1 MDIEEY
7 VRKNNTYNILN
18 KGAIKKAQNL
28 IYNNEKIIYA
38 MVTNISFN
46 RNSYTSFENQNKL
59 FGGAMQLKKVLS
71 GVVVITNKRIIFCN
85 STLGTTNE
93 KQMSIK
99 DIQSI
104 DEHISG
110 LTKTGELKV
119 VGITETFAI
128 KILRKGLNE
137 EVKKAINTAMEFERN
152 CIEHNNY
159 KISNAD
165 EIRKYKQLYDE
176 GIITENEYERK
187 KQELLK

>member
-110 LTKTGELKV
+110 LTKTGELRV

-137 EVKKAINTAMEFERN
+137 EVKKAINTAMEFEQN